1 MPIGQSPG
9 GASLTHGVVKDSAP
23 REWCSVIMTS
33 FVIPPCWIFRVP
45 VRLTDDVLDADTE
58 PVCYLI
64 QTRRLSRYTNPEL
77 TDLRRRTCTGVKRSR
92 NDRTDLDPVVSP
104 PETCRQA
111 RVLDRISCVR
121 QLFCSSAHVP
131 VCHYVVKFSPSQGEI
146 APDRWVLVQWPV
158 RDYRRRVEAAFHRLG
173 IETVVDE
180 EYPEII

>member
-9 GASLTHGVVKDSAP
+9 GASLTHGVVKDSAR

-58 PVCYLI
+58 P
-64 QTRRLSRYTNPEL
+64 EL

-92 NDRTDLDPVVSP
+92 KDRTDLDPVVSP

-121 QLFCSSAHVP
+121 QLF
-131 VCHYVVKFSPSQGEI
+131 
-146 APDRWVLVQWPV
+146 
-158 RDYRRRVEAAFHRLG
+158 
-173 IETVVDE
+173 
-180 EYPEII
+180 